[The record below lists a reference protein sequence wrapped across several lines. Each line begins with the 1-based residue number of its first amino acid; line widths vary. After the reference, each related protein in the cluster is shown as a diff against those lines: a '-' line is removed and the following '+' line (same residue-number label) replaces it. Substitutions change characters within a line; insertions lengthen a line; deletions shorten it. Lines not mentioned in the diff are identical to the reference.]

1 VLALLVE
8 LAPLLCERARSTA
21 AKLGLTGV
29 EVRTGDAGVTGVT
42 GVTGVMCGCL
52 ARV

>member
-1 VLALLVE
+1 MLALLVE
-8 LAPLLCERARSTA
+8 LAPLLCERARNTA